1 MWSTVSVSFG
11 ESVSSEESSEES
23 SVPTGSGLTSGAG
36 EGARSC
42 TAASPRGVHGALGV
56 AMVCLVS
63 GYVAFRLSPSSRLV
77 AALSSWGGF
86 DGRQATGQVQMLKQL
101 LSVDSSWAL

>member
-1 MWSTVSVSFG
+1 MNT
-11 ESVSSEESSEES
+11 SSISSKCAI
-23 SVPTGSGLTSGAG
+23 P
-36 EGARSC
+36 
-42 TAASPRGVHGALGV
+42 ASLLLPQLALPV